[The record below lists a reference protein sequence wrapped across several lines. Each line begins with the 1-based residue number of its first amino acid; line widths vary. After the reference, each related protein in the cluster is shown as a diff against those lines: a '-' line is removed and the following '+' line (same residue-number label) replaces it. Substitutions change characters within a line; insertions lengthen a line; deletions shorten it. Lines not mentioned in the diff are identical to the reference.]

1 MHSDGKFVNM
11 KFMKRSR
18 KVPLYGLVLAG
29 GKSTRMKKDK
39 SLLEYHGKKQALYC
53 FDLLGQFCDQVFIS
67 NRKEQ
72 SRLAA
77 YRNLPQIHDVFVDI
91 GPLGG
96 ILSAMIRHP
105 KSAWLVLACDL
116 PFVNG
121 YTIKA
126 LIKKRNLSKMAT
138 AYRSTYGPNLP
149 EPLCAIYEPKAMF
162 QLLQFLA
169 QGIQCPRAILLRSD
183 THLVTQS
190 LGVSLDNVNSPQEYR
205 EALGLIKHKSARK

>member
-1 MHSDGKFVNM
+1 MSQKHSIK
-11 KFMKRSR
+11 KSSR
-18 KVPLYGLVLAG
+18 IFLYGLVLVG

-39 SLLEYHGKKQALYC
+39 SLLEYHGKKQAFYC

-105 KSAWLVLACDL
+105 EAAWLVLACDL

-121 YTIKA
+121 STIKT
-126 LIKKRNLSKMAT
+126 LIKKRNFSKMAT
-138 AYRSTYGPNLP
+138 AYRSTYEPNLP
-149 EPLCAIYEPKAMF
+149 EPLCAIYEPKALF

-169 QGIQCPRAILLRSD
+169 QGIQCPRAILCRCD
-183 THLVTQS
+183 TQLITQTHS
-190 LGVSLDNVNSPQEYR
+190 ASLDNVNNPQEYR
-205 EALGLIKHKSARK
+205 KALHLIRHKTCDK

>member
-1 MHSDGKFVNM
+1 MPQEHST
-11 KFMKRSR
+11 R
-18 KVPLYGLVLAG
+18 KSPRISLYGLVLVG

-39 SLLEYHGKKQALYC
+39 SLLEYHGKKQVLYC

-105 KSAWLVLACDL
+105 EVAWLVLACDL
-116 PFVNG
+116 PFVRES
-121 YTIKA
+121 TIRT
-126 LIKKRNLSKMAT
+126 LIKKRNFSKRAT
-138 AYRSTYGPNLP
+138 AYRSTCEPNLP
-149 EPLCAIYEPKAMF
+149 EPLCAIYEPKALF
-162 QLLQFLA
+162 QFLQFLS
-169 QGIQCPRAILLRSD
+169 QGVQCPRAILLRSD
-183 THLVTQS
+183 THLIAQNEEA
-190 LGVSLDNVNSPQEYR
+190 SLDNVNSPQEYQA
-205 EALGLIKHKSARK
+205 ALRSIRHKSTTK